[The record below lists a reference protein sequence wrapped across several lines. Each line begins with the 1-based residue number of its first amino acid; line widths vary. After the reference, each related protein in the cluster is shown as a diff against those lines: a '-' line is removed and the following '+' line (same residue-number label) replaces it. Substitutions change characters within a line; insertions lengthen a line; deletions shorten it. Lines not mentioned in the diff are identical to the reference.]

1 MKELGGVYRLN
12 NLLSK
17 KTQNYLFIIKH
28 LYLEDIK
35 INFFIKSTDT
45 SRLTVIS
52 TIDSLN
58 QIIHPSEIKIIND
71 DFSLV
76 IPAYDSYDHCVS
88 KILTD
93 SIELTILEKIFFE
106 EKHSYLSLSEELF
119 ISESTFRRTIAHL
132 NKRLDYFNMT
142 IKTRPLRIVGEER
155 LIRLFFFRLFI
166 EKYGAYNPP
175 FKKSDIEYIKQFY
188 HLKIPFLKREK
199 NMQDEY
205 NFILFSL
212 TSFQRERL
220 EHRNSAS
227 KRHNILKLVVSIID
241 KFPVFGFSRSIK
253 SQLSDSIDSLAN
265 VFYLYLSEDFLGESE
280 TSQIITNQH
289 TKVEAFVNKI
299 IVEFSLELPANN
311 KKNLI
316 RDVYDANF
324 GFLAL
329 KNDWVKLT
337 INNNEY
343 SNFYTFNKNLLDKE
357 RFQQLFIDTFS
368 ESFLPY
374 LPITYFLIYTR
385 AYNENDDEFVPIKVG
400 FFIDYDKKYS
410 DYFFNILNK
419 NIPARFKLINLSDEN
434 VMQYPNKLED
444 VKYLIT
450 NCFDNFEFKIDDIYR
465 INHFCTEDELFP
477 IIGWLSEKK
486 KI

>member
-155 LIRLFFFRLFI
+155 LIRLFF
-166 EKYGAYNPP
+166 
-175 FKKSDIEYIKQFY
+175 SD
-188 HLKIPFLKREK
+188 FLSK
-199 NMQDEY
+199 NMVP
-205 NFILFSL
+205 II
-212 TSFQRERL
+212 
-220 EHRNSAS
+220 HRS
-227 KRHNILKLVVSIID
+227 KNQISNIS
-241 KFPVFGFSRSIK
+241 
-253 SQLSDSIDSLAN
+253 
-265 VFYLYLSEDFLGESE
+265 
-280 TSQIITNQH
+280 
-289 TKVEAFVNKI
+289 
-299 IVEFSLELPANN
+299 
-311 KKNLI
+311 
-316 RDVYDANF
+316 
-324 GFLAL
+324 
-329 KNDWVKLT
+329 
-337 INNNEY
+337 
-343 SNFYTFNKNLLDKE
+343 SNFT
-357 RFQQLFIDTFS
+357 I
-368 ESFLPY
+368 
-374 LPITYFLIYTR
+374 
-385 AYNENDDEFVPIKVG
+385 
-400 FFIDYDKKYS
+400 
-410 DYFFNILNK
+410 
-419 NIPARFKLINLSDEN
+419 
-434 VMQYPNKLED
+434 
-444 VKYLIT
+444 
-450 NCFDNFEFKIDDIYR
+450 
-465 INHFCTEDELFP
+465 
-477 IIGWLSEKK
+477 
-486 KI
+486 